1 MILDSSASTEQE
13 SGKNIRNW
21 QNKFLHQLRR
31 VFSVAPPSQESPSVL
46 LMVPLGENSGR
57 QSFKWVW
64 SCCFT
69 LWALKIIFKC
79 DSISGSYSCT
89 LRLPQLKTAGGGGT
103 FVFFDN
109 RHGKHFLWPVP
120 KGRLNPSC
128 IVGWWPVWENKLLTF
143 HYSGIRTGWDCR
155 VVTSLGE

>member
-69 LWALKIIFKC
+69 LRALKIIFKC
-79 DSISGSYSCT
+79 DSISGSYSCN
-89 LRLPQLKTAGGGGT
+89 
-103 FVFFDN
+103 DN

-143 HYSGIRTGWDCR
+143 HYSGIRAFGLDGIVGWWPDLPKWFSH
-155 VVTSLGE
+155 V

>member
-57 QSFKWVW
+57 QSFK
-64 SCCFT
+64 
-69 LWALKIIFKC
+69 
-79 DSISGSYSCT
+79 
-89 LRLPQLKTAGGGGT
+89 
-103 FVFFDN
+103 
-109 RHGKHFLWPVP
+109 
-120 KGRLNPSC
+120 
-128 IVGWWPVWENKLLTF
+128 
-143 HYSGIRTGWDCR
+143 
-155 VVTSLGE
+155 